1 MNNRESKFHNKT
13 QSLVN
18 VTENSEKFIHDLI
31 IKDGSVRNDIFS
43 ILDISNISR
52 IKLLHEVRFS
62 HGISADFVLL
72 VDNKIRAIIECK
84 GFKVGIN
91 DFVRGIGQ
99 VLQYESFKEKNVDIG
114 FDYSETFNT
123 ILIYPSSI
131 IRNNLSDFKGLKYP
145 KSTIIIEIN
154 DGTNISRTIKPK
166 DYSFKDETSLDVSII
181 SQYYI
186 RDNRLFELYLLLK
199 YLIMLQKSGSN
210 KKIDR
215 KNLENNILRRL
226 DTPNNRNWR
235 NAFISLSSL
244 GFINKNNFPTENGKK
259 IGQLDYE
266 DFLIII
272 YRSYIGPYIDEITE
286 FFCKKS
292 SNLNLSNADICQEI
306 NKIHDDNE
314 ILFLTESKGRYMSS
328 WLNIMRD
335 DYGIIDFMP
344 RSSLRK
350 INYITSE
357 YDDNE
362 LRKKIVRNT
371 NANQYIDRLNLLK

>member
-1 MNNRESKFHNKT
+1 MNNRESKFHNQT

-31 IKDGSVRNDIFS
+31 IKDESVRNDIFS
-43 ILDISNISR
+43 ILDISNTSR

-99 VLQYESFKEKNVDIG
+99 VLQYESFKEKNVDVG

-131 IRNNLSDFKGLKYP
+131 IRNNLSDFKALKYP

-154 DGTNISRTIKPK
+154 DGTNISRTIKPN

-199 YLIMLQKSGSN
+199 YLIMLQKSGSH

-215 KNLENNILRRL
+215 TNLENNILRRL

-286 FFCKKS
+286 FFCKKA

-306 NKIHDDNE
+306 NKMHDDNE

-350 INYITSE
+350 MNYITSE

-371 NANQYIDRLNLLK
+371 NANQYIDLLNLLK